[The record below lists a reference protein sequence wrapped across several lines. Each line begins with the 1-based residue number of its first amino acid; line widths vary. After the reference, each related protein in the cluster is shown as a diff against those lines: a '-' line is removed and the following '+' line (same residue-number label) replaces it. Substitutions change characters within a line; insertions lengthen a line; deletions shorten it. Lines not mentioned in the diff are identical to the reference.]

1 MSDIEQRI
9 KEANGRLKSNHVRL
23 KIEQIGGKLCLRGTL
38 PPKSNSEKNKPYQ
51 QRISVA
57 SANQSGVKIAEGL
70 AKKISFQLDENIF
83 NWNDYLAI
91 DVEESKTIGDW
102 VADFKKDYFS
112 RKQQNFKTETTWKV
126 EYHTVFKTLP
136 IDKILD
142 AEILK
147 QSILATKPD
156 TRTRKRFC
164 LVLGLLAKFANL
176 EFDPSPYSGNYSPK
190 SRTPRDLPSDK
201 LIVEFYGEIED
212 PKWRWVFGVLA
223 TYGLR
228 NHEVFFLDLDR
239 LKKGD
244 RIITVLGGKTGYR
257 KVWPFH
263 PEWFD
268 QFELT
273 NVKIPDINL
282 NRSNSDIGGTVSQR
296 FRRNDGLPFKVYDL
310 RHAWAIRTLE
320 YGIDISLAA
329 KQMGHSLAVHSN
341 LYHTWITDKA
351 HQRAFDLAMEKPDRP
366 QPPKFK

>member
-1 MSDIEQRI
+1 MDIIQRI
-9 KEANGRLKSNHVRL
+9 KEANGRLKSNHIRL
-23 KIEQIGGKLCLRGTL
+23 KIEQIGGKLYLRGTL
-38 PPKSNSEKNKPYQ
+38 PPKFNLEKNKPYQ

-57 SANQSGVKIAEGL
+57 SANQAGVKIAEGL

-83 NWNDYLAI
+83 TWSDYLQT

-102 VADFKKDYFS
+102 VAEFKKDYFS

-136 IDKILD
+136 FDKILD
-142 AEILK
+142 TEILK
-147 QSILATKPD
+147 DKILETKPD

-164 LVLGLLAKFANL
+164 LVLGLLAKFAKL
-176 EFDPSPYSGNYSPK
+176 EFDPSPYSGNYSSK
-190 SRTPRDLPSDK
+190 SRTPRGLPSDK
-201 LIVEFYGEIED
+201 LIVHWYNQIQN
-212 PKWRWVFGVLA
+212 PKWRWVYGMLA

-228 NHEVFFLDLDR
+228 NHEVFFLDLEQ
-239 LKKGD
+239 LKNGE
-244 RIITVLGGKTGYR
+244 RVITVLSGKTGYR

-263 PEWFD
+263 TEWFD
-268 QFELT
+268 QFGLS
-273 NVKIPDINL
+273 NVKIPDIDL
-282 NRSNSDIGGTVSQR
+282 NRNNSAIGGTVSQSL
-296 FRRNDGLPFKVYDL
+296 RRNNGLPFKVYDL

-320 YGIDISLAA
+320 YGIDISLAS

-351 HQRAFDLAMEKPDRP
+351 HQRAFDLAIEKADRP